1 MWSRCGGWYL
11 LFANGDHGDLLDHGR
26 YFWPSRHIKMIDV
39 IDFRLPSEVKSLVPV
54 YRRKH
59 LRCVWRLSENSII
72 WTQKILAQKLEILLE
87 IGKSQSLAKKRL
99 IINKIQQNN
108 NDDNKSKK
116 KKTNCFKNRIYPDHL
131 PLSYVRVSVYSKY
144 VILTLGRT
152 NVLEKLF
159 QCRGPRNAEI

>member
-11 LFANGDHGDLLDHGR
+11 LFANGDLLDHER
-26 YFWPSRHIKMIDV
+26 YVWPSRHIKIIDV

-59 LRCVWRLSENSII
+59 LRCMWRLSENSII

-87 IGKSQSLAKKRL
+87 IGKSQSLARKGL

-116 KKTNCFKNRIYPDHL
+116 KKTNCFKNRTYPDHL
-131 PLSYVRVSVYSKY
+131 PLSYVRISVYSKY
-144 VILTLGRT
+144 FILTLGRT
-152 NVLEKLF
+152 NILEKLF
-159 QCRGPRNAEI
+159 QCRVPRNAEI